1 MRQSLG
7 ARAMRGRSVLA
18 VLAIVFAIGGPDV
31 VRGQAAVAPRPPR
44 SLGPQTLDDRS
55 RSELLTAREQVWRAW
70 FAYDSVQ
77 LERLLPRDGFLA
89 IGGDS
94 AWQNR
99 EQTIEGSRAF
109 ARSGGRLVSIA
120 FPRTEMQAF
129 GDVVVIYTTF
139 AYTTEREGQ
148 RRDSSGNAV
157 EVFARKDGAWQNPS
171 WYLDFRP

>member
-1 MRQSLG
+1 MWQSLG
-7 ARAMRGRSVLA
+7 ARAMRGHSVLA
-18 VLAIVFAIGGPDV
+18 FLAVVFAVGGPGLV
-31 VRGQAAVAPRPPR
+31 QGQAAVAPRPPR
-44 SLGPQTLDDRS
+44 TLGPQTLDDRS

-94 AWQNR
+94 AWENR
-99 EQTIEGSRAF
+99 EQTIDRSRAF
-109 ARSGGRLVSIA
+109 ARSGGRLVSVA
-120 FPRTEMQAF
+120 FPRTEMQVF

-139 AYTTEREGQ
+139 VYTTERGGQ

-157 EVFARKDGAWQNPS
+157 EVFVRRNGVWQHPS
-171 WYLDFRP
+171 WYLDFSP